1 MGSLTEVPEEEILA
15 KVREDDY
22 NFFEQVEFDF
32 QGYNDR
38 IQSIQQKMGERE
50 QRLDQLESMIR
61 LKETQISQE
70 TIQKYQKYSKRDP
83 ALVLK

>member
-70 TIQKYQKYSKRDP
+70 TI
-83 ALVLK
+83 

>member
-83 ALVLK
+83 TLVLK